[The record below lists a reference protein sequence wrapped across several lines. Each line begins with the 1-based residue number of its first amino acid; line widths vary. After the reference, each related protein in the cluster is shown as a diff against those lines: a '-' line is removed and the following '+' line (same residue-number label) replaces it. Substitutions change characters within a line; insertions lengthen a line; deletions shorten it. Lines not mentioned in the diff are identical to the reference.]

1 MCGIAGIIYRD
12 PQQHYRLGKDLLS
25 AIAPL
30 ESRGMDSCGVGVY
43 GKAIAHPQIKLVLR
57 IENVVWEKLAKI
69 LDRWAKI
76 IDIEKIHGGFRVK
89 LELRNNCTVE
99 NLKQQLTQYLP
110 QVHLHSSG
118 QQLEIYKEISDA
130 ASLFDKYQL
139 TEFTGSHGLAHT
151 RMATESRVDN
161 LRAHPFC
168 AAPDMCIVHNGQIAN
183 YYKLR
188 FELERKGIAFE
199 TDNDSEAIAHY
210 LRYQLLQGKTLE
222 TALAKVLED
231 FDGTY
236 TFLVATPD
244 KVGLVRD
251 KYAAKPAA
259 IYESE
264 TMVAIASEHRA
275 LLNIPILDPKGT
287 IREPDAGE
295 INVWSVTANKAK
307 SYSSPD
313 KILSY

>member
-12 PQQHYRLGKDLLS
+12 PQQYYRLGKDLLS

-30 ESRGMDSCGVGVY
+30 ESRGTDSCGVGVY
-43 GKAIAHPQIKLVLR
+43 GKRVEPPKIKLILR
-57 IENVVWEKLAKI
+57 IESVVWKELSEL

-76 IDIEKIHGGFRVK
+76 NELEKIHAGFRVE
-89 LELRNNCTVE
+89 LELRNNCTIE
-99 NLKQQLTQYLP
+99 DLKSQLVKHLP
-110 QVHLHSSG
+110 QVHLQSSG
-118 QQLEIYKEISDA
+118 QQLEIYKEVSDA
-130 ASLFDKYQL
+130 ASLFAKYNL

-151 RMATESRVDN
+151 RMATESMVDN
-161 LRAHPFC
+161 LRAHPFS

-188 FELERKGIAFE
+188 FELERKGILFE
-199 TDNDSEAIAHY
+199 TDNDSEAIANY

-222 TALAKVLED
+222 DSLASVLKD

-259 IYESE
+259 IYESD

-275 LLNIPILDPKGT
+275 LLNIPSLDPNGS

-295 INVWSVTANKAK
+295 INIWSVAANSADFPSQAK
-307 SYSSPD
+307 VF
-313 KILSY
+313 INR